1 MLSWYKRKPNNKDS
15 RTNIL
20 AFFSCNFALNRDMES
35 WGCMCHE
42 TKYIL
47 GTCESWCV
55 LSPRLSHTL
64 FFSCGHARFT
74 VPVPRVTR
82 LIRFFCWWWCWAI
95 SRAFHF
101 IGLSNT
107 QRRSAKTLPLSI
119 TLVSLKGRK
128 SLTELAHEVFNRCNW
143 QVK

>member
-1 MLSWYKRKPNNKDS
+1 MLSWYKKKPNNKDS

-64 FFSCGHARFT
+64 FFFLWPCTLYRPGPARYAFDQ
-74 VPVPRVTR
+74 
-82 LIRFFCWWWCWAI
+82 IFFWWWCWAI